1 MDTAR
6 LRASWSLV
14 ARHGAE
20 VPGFFYAHLFL
31 SRPQL
36 REMFPVSMAAQQ
48 DRLVG
53 ALGRIVSNVDKVEAV
68 VPYVEQLGRDHRKFA
83 VRPEHF
89 PMVGASLLATL
100 EYFLGRDWTPQLAAD
115 WAEAYN
121 LVSEVMVGAAEKAE
135 TSAPPW
141 WDAEVLDHE
150 RRGLDVAVLRIRPQP
165 HHPYRPGQSVALQT
179 SLRPRVW
186 RRYSPANAPRPDGTI
201 DLHVKAVPGGQ
212 VSNALVNSVAPGD
225 VLRLGP
231 PLGGRLGLESDRR
244 TPLLLLAGGTGWAP
258 LKALLEQVAAEGSR
272 PVTLV
277 LGARTGA
284 DLYDL
289 RAIDKLSRELRW
301 FDVTVALSHDHRPG
315 AEHGTVTEV
324 ALRKGSWYDHD
335 IYVCGPDQMVAD
347 AVAQLRGAGIAPE
360 QLHIEDFEEVTA

>member
-1 MDTAR
+1 MDA
-6 LRASWSLV
+6 V
-14 ARHGAE
+14 ALKRTWAQVAAHGDA
-20 VPGFFYAHLFL
+20 VPGYFYAHLFL
-31 SRPQL
+31 AHPETRDL
-36 REMFPVSMAAQQ
+36 FPVAMAAQR
-48 DRLVG
+48 DRLVK
-53 ALGRIVSNVDKVEAV
+53 ALGHMVSNVDRVGDV
-68 VPYVEQLGRDHRKFA
+68 VAYIEDLGRDHRKFGTIA
-83 VRPEHF
+83 GHYPA
-89 PMVGASLLATL
+89 VGASLLATL
-100 EYFLGRDWTPQLAAD
+100 KHFLGAAWTPELAAD

-225 VLRLGP
+225 VLRMGP
-231 PLGGRLGLESDRR
+231 PLGGRLGLESDRS

-258 LKALLEQVAAEGSR
+258 LKALLEQVAAEGKR

-289 RAIDKLSRELRW
+289 RAVDKLARELRW